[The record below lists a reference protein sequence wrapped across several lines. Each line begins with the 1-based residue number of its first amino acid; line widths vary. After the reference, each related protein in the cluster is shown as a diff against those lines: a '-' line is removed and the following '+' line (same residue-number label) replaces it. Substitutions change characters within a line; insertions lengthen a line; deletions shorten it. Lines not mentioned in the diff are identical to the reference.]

1 MEIFGLVITGYQIV
15 FLIVSALTLL
25 SAMCVALAPNI
36 LKATLFLGITLF
48 FVAGI
53 YALLNAPFL
62 AVIQVM
68 IYVGVITTMIV
79 LAIFVSNKVMNVGFF
94 DAITNPLFSA
104 AVCALCFLFLTVVCA
119 NSLWIKKIT
128 EVGPASFG
136 VSDIAYSLLQPN
148 VFAFELVSVIL
159 LASLVAAVVI
169 AKEDSDG

>member
-94 DAITNPLFSA
+94 
-104 AVCALCFLFLTVVCA
+104 
-119 NSLWIKKIT
+119 
-128 EVGPASFG
+128 
-136 VSDIAYSLLQPN
+136 
-148 VFAFELVSVIL
+148 
-159 LASLVAAVVI
+159 
-169 AKEDSDG
+169 